1 MKHLTSVVIIIFSI
15 FIGFASCKK
24 KPSDEGGNNNQKLSY
39 GDSVFYIKSQN
50 YVVSPNITQP
60 GTYSAFPDNLL
71 IDPTTGRI
79 TVAITGNG
87 NESQTGL
94 RYKIKFQASGS
105 NYVDSTYITLAGI
118 NYLDKIY
125 NLSQGDSIVYPVY
138 NANLNNSLPS
148 GTYGINPDS
157 RLAINPNNGQI
168 NLRECMRRGMF
179 DLPVENGEWEEVSI
193 TYKSNDGSNQATNR
207 MDVAIYYYRTINDVP
222 SNIAQIMQAHQ
233 RMVLGVTQTPIPNTI
248 GPIDN
253 DLPDNISLT
262 KPRPPCVI
270 VIAQ

>member
-1 MKHLTSVVIIIFSI
+1 MRQITPIAILAFVALL
-15 FIGFASCKK
+15 GFKSCKK
-24 KPSDEGGNNNQKLSY
+24 KPNEEGGPANPKLSY
-39 GDSVFYIKSQN
+39 SDSVFYIKSQN
-50 YVVSPNITQP
+50 YIVSPNINQP

-71 IDPTTGRI
+71 IDPATGRI
-79 TVAITGNG
+79 TVAIMGLG
-87 NESQTGL
+87 GESQTGL

-105 NYVDSTYITLAGI
+105 NYVDSTYITLGGI

-125 NLSQGDSIVYPVY
+125 NLAQGDSIVYPVY
-138 NANLNNSLPS
+138 NANLNNSIPA

-157 RLAINPNNGQI
+157 RLGINPLNGQI
-168 NLRECMRRGMF
+168 NLMECMRKGMF
-179 DLPVENGEWEEVSI
+179 DLPVENGEWEEVSV

-222 SNIAQIMQAHQ
+222 SNIAQVMQAHQ
-233 RMVLGVTQTPIPNTI
+233 KMVLGVSQTAIPNTI